1 MIVLVKQKQTTGS
14 DTLLGLT
21 DTPSVYD
28 DGKYLKS
35 TIAGAEWTTVIAYP
49 KYYITS
55 GLRIILGNWEQY
67 VIHETGYIEIAGALE
82 LGEGCQLIIQ

>member
-1 MIVLVKQKQTTGS
+1 MIVLVKWKQTIEP

-28 DGKYLKS
+28 EGKYLKS
-35 TIAGAEWTTVIAYP
+35 TVAGTEWASIIAYP

-82 LGEGCQLIIQ
+82 LGEGGQLIIQ